1 MDGVIVRHWNRAR
14 PVFMCAGSSSGRR
27 GAVCVGSWGMGRWS
41 GGYIILS
48 ETSHANEEKKCSLEV
63 GDTVAIICDP
73 CPGGRAAPE
82 VDQSRRYQ
90 SYGRESSGGKHC
102 LVGSGAEK
110 DSSRLLR
117 RLADRDRVRRQ
128 YDCRRRDCVASR
140 GIAVADR

>member
-1 MDGVIVRHWNRAR
+1 MDGAIVRDWNRAR

-27 GAVCVGSWGMGRWS
+27 RAVCVGSWGIGRWS

-63 GDTVAIICDP
+63 CDTVALICDP
-73 CPGGRAAPE
+73 CPVGRAAPE

-117 RLADRDRVRRQ
+117 RLAYRDRVRRQ
-128 YDCRRRDCVASR
+128 YDWPKR
-140 GIAVADR
+140 GQIAC